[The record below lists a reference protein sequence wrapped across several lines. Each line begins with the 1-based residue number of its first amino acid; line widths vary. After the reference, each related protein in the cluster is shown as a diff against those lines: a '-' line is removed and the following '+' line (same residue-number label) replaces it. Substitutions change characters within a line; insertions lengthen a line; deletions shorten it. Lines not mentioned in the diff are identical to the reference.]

1 MLIMLV
7 GLPGSGKST
16 KAEEYRKQGFII
28 HSSDAIRNE
37 LNLHSLDDTQ
47 RVFDILH
54 ERILLDM
61 MAGENVVYDST
72 NLTRKRR
79 MKFLNLIEKFNYEKI
94 CYVKL
99 VDMYTCMEF
108 NSQRTEY
115 ARVPDES
122 IEIMNNRFNL
132 PMPDEGWDKIILD
145 IQDSRVEV
153 LWA

>member
-1 MLIMLV
+1 MKLIMLV

-16 KAEEYRKQGFII
+16 KAEEFRKQGYIV

-54 ERILLDM
+54 ERIMLDM
-61 MAGENVVYDST
+61 LAKRDIVYDST

-79 MKFLNLIEKFNYEKI
+79 MKFLQLIEKFNYEKI
-94 CYVKL
+94 CYVRL
-99 VDMYTCMEF
+99 VNMYTCMGF
-108 NSQRTEY
+108 NSQRTVY
-115 ARVPDES
+115 DRVPDES
-122 IEIMNNRFNL
+122 IEMMNNRFNL

-153 LWA
+153 V

>member
-1 MLIMLV
+1 MKLIMLV

-16 KAEEYRKQGFII
+16 KAEEFRKQGYMV

-54 ERILLDM
+54 ERIMLDM
-61 MAGENVVYDST
+61 LAKRDIVYDST

-79 MKFLNLIEKFNYEKI
+79 MNFLKLIEKFNYEKI
-94 CYVKL
+94 CYVRL
-99 VDMYTCMEF
+99 VNMYACMGF
-108 NSQRTEY
+108 NSQRTGY

-122 IEIMNNRFNL
+122 IEMMNNRFNL

-153 LWA
+153 V

>member
-1 MLIMLV
+1 MKLIMLV

-16 KAEEYRKQGFII
+16 KAEEFRKQGFIV

-54 ERILLDM
+54 KRILIDM

-79 MKFLNLIEKFNYEKI
+79 MKFLNLIEKFNYEKL
-94 CYVKL
+94 CYVL
-99 VDMYTCMEF
+99 IVDKSVCMSY
-108 NSQRTEY
+108 NSQRTGY
-115 ARVPDES
+115 ARVPDEYY
-122 IEIMNNRFNL
+122 EIMLQRFNL
-132 PMPDEGWDKIILD
+132 PTSDEGWDKIILD
-145 IQDSRVEV
+145 IRDNRIEI
-153 LWA
+153 L